1 MESKLVLK
9 PTIEKAPTEGMCG
22 QRNTK
27 HVAYVDKE
35 LGQKWKC
42 VCQVLDSCKVFH
54 SKDEEK
60 GKRKYT
66 E

>member
-1 MESKLVLK
+1 
-9 PTIEKAPTEGMCG
+9 MCG